1 MTAQVQSALGVVV
14 ADTDPYVRSGYVQLL
29 SDIYCTAGRILAGP
43 ALKTIVEVLSTLS
56 ADPHPLVHYWSLR
69 ALSAVADAAGPDF
82 TPYVAATL
90 SLLQRIAGLDSH
102 DPDSGSPAMA
112 VHRGRLPIQRA
123 MCALLGSVISGA
135 GPSLSEVSGG
145 IEITF
150 AMVRSFL
157 LESDTRT
164 VMSAETAL
172 ERLFLIAGP
181 TSAHHEFVY
190 VLVPHLFSSSLGVQV
205 AAVDTLYQVVR
216 HDVTLASKLGGE
228 KLVERL
234 FTILDMDPNTHGVKH
249 TILAW
254 LEQSANTK
262 PQAWISICQKV
273 LSQESGG
280 WQVSERAIPGFVE
293 DEEAQGLGTLAED
306 SKLDGLNTEL
316 ARWTTRCFA
325 LECMC
330 RLIEHLSET
339 GDRHHFVQ
347 PARSLPP
354 PKQSLHVYI
363 PDLIRMA
370 FAASTSQTVEIRL
383 RGLDLLRNVIQVR
396 HPCTLAASGQTMIN
410 ILDRPLLGQ

>member
-14 ADTDPYVRSGYVQLL
+14 ADTDPHVRSGYVQLL
-29 SDIYCTAGRILAGP
+29 SDVYCTAGRILAGP
-43 ALKTIVEVLSTLS
+43 ALKTIVEILSTLC

-69 ALSAVADAAGPDF
+69 ALAAVVDAAGPDF

-90 SLLQRIAGLDSH
+90 FLLQRLAVLDSH

-123 MCALLGSVISGA
+123 MCALLSSVISAA
-135 GPSLSEVSGG
+135 GPSLSEISGG
-145 IEITF
+145 VDITF
-150 AMVRSFL
+150 AMVRSSL

-164 VMSAETAL
+164 VISAETAL
-172 ERLFLIAGP
+172 ERLFLIVGSA
-181 TSAHHEFVY
+181 SAHHEFVR

-216 HDVTLASKLGGE
+216 QDVALASRLGGE
-228 KLVERL
+228 RLVERL

-254 LEQSANTK
+254 LEQSANVT

-273 LSQESGG
+273 LSQESVG
-280 WQVSERAIPGFVE
+280 WQVSERATSGFIE
-293 DEEAQGLGTLAED
+293 DEEAQGLGMQAED
-306 SKLDGLNTEL
+306 SQPDGPNTEL

-330 RLIEHLSET
+330 RLIEHLSAT

-347 PARSLPP
+347 PAQPQQPQRQRLYV
-354 PKQSLHVYI
+354 HI

-370 FAASTSQTVEIRL
+370 FAASTSQIVEIRL
-383 RGLDLLRNVIQVR
+383 RGLDLLQNVIQVR
-396 HPCTLAASGQTMIN
+396 SLYTSA
-410 ILDRPLLGQ
+410 